1 MVPPAA
7 IKAARAEAGSMQPV
21 MTKSLERAPVPSIF
35 TAGARPFARRTSPFA
50 RSVAGETVSPA
61 WYAASSAERFTA
73 ETRMRFVRT
82 VRARFLPWPRRFG
95 SFLIR
100 SRTSGRILCPAR
112 AVCPLPPRPEGF
124 PRLPPRPTGG
134 FFFFFVRGERV
145 WSCIYK
151 RLYCACR
158 PCMCRHGRQAQF
170 LESFNRRSSDG
181 ELVLGAC
188 MNLSYDVR
196 HAGEVKH
203 CTHRGAGDKA
213 TAF

>member
-1 MVPPAA
+1 VPR
-7 IKAARAEAGSMQPV
+7 IL
-21 MTKSLERAPVPSIF
+21 T
-35 TAGARPFARRTSPFA
+35 TGARPFFLRTRPFA
-50 RSVAGETVSPA
+50 TREAGVIVSPA
-61 WYAASSAERFTA
+61 VYAASRAARFTA
-73 ETRMRFVRT
+73 EIAIRFVRT
-82 VRARFLPWPRRFG
+82 VRARFLPCPRRFG

-112 AVCPLPPRPEGF
+112 AVCPLPPLPEVF

-134 FFFFFVRGERV
+134 FFLFLVRGENE